1 MPASLKKYPT
11 WLAQQHVRYLDKFD
25 AANMQ
30 TYAIMNTPS
39 YRCTSPL
46 QSVLD
51 YLGLVQKVFDRR
63 PTQPY
68 CGSEAC

>member
-1 MPASLKKYPT
+1 MTTQLFRRPL
-11 WLAQQHVRYLDKFD
+11 LA
-25 AANMQ
+25 AALVH
-30 TYAIMNTPS
+30 TYAIMNTPAAA
-39 YRCTSPL
+39 YRSTSPL